1 MCPTKAWTNAKKS
14 SAVKFAKED
23 AMKSYRFETKELND
37 QTKKTAAKE
46 LGVSKHYVDLKIVD
60 EKKNGLFSLSRTY
73 TVEATV
79 KFDVIKDAIEY
90 MKNLLENMQLDA
102 VVEARMGEDR
112 QVIFT
117 IDTAENPLLIGKNG
131 KTLDA
136 IQVLIKNLFNTF
148 LDEAYV
154 ALVDIGGYKEQRRRQ
169 LEILATKTA
178 KEVAR
183 TRQKVRLGKM
193 NAYERRVIHTKL
205 SDWRD
210 VTTESEGE
218 EPNRYVVIKPKH
230 H

>member
-1 MCPTKAWTNAKKS
+1 
-14 SAVKFAKED
+14 
-23 AMKSYRFETKELND
+23 MKSYRFETKEIND

-46 LGVSKHYVDLKIVD
+46 LGVSKDYVELKVID
-60 EKKNGLFSLSRTY
+60 EKKNGLFNLSRTY
-73 TVEATV
+73 TIDATV

-90 MKNLLENMQLDA
+90 LKHILENMQLDA

-218 EPNRYVVIKPKH
+218 EPNRYVVIKPKNH
-230 H
+230 